1 MTLGDI
7 TVAAIGQADDTVLVS
22 NDVHN
27 IQNLLDLSLDFCSKY
42 HVQLCVDKTK
52 LQVTASKELDSL
64 VDYQKATSPVN
75 ISGKKIPFV
84 DSVDHVGILRSSSG
98 NLPSVLRQ
106 ITAHKR
112 QLGSILHTGIA
123 RGHHGNP
130 AASLRVQRIYGLP
143 VLMSGLG
150 TLVLNKPEKD
160 IINQHY
166 KVTLENL
173 MRLHKSTPEC
183 VVYFLSGSLPGIA
196 LLHLRQLSLLGMVTR
211 LQGSILH
218 THALNVYRRG
228 KASSRS
234 WFFQLRDICLKY
246 SLPHPS
252 TLLECPLTKLA
263 FKNLTKK
270 AVISFWEKKLRDDA
284 KSLKSLEYFRPEF
297 MSLSIPHPIWL
308 TAKSSSYEVIKATVQ
323 AKMLSGRYRTGLLS
337 KHWSTNR
344 SGYCLLPS
352 CNAQIEDLAHIL
364 VSCPSLNHIRTNL
377 LHFTKQYLT
386 QIPEDAL
393 QQITSLASPS
403 SPLFMDFLLDCSTVP
418 CVIVLVQKFGPELLH
433 DLFHLSR
440 TWCYSLHKE
449 RLKLLGRWKFK

>member
-1 MTLGDI
+1 M
-7 TVAAIGQADDTVLVS
+7 
-22 NDVHN
+22 
-27 IQNLLDLSLDFCSKY
+27 
-42 HVQLCVDKTK
+42 
-52 LQVTASKELDSL
+52 
-64 VDYQKATSPVN
+64 
-75 ISGKKIPFV
+75 PFV

-234 WFFQLRDICLKY
+234 WFFQLRNICLKY

-352 CNAQIEDLAHIL
+352 CTAQIEDLAHIL

-393 QQITSLASPS
+393 QQISSLASPS
-403 SPLFMDFLLDCSTVP
+403 SPLFMDFLLDCSTIP

-433 DLFHLSR
+433 HLFHLSR
-440 TWCYSLHKE
+440 TAQ
-449 RLKLLGRWKFK
+449 G